1 MLMKKKKIIFV
12 SLAVILVLAFF
23 INGLMEQQRAELI
36 EQVSSSTVN
45 ETKILGEATLVDAS
59 GGDSDV
65 SVTVGSVSSGYFAD
79 ARINRQKARD
89 EAVELLRS
97 LL

>member
-1 MLMKKKKIIFV
+1 MLMKKKKIIFM

-45 ETKILGEATLVDAS
+45 ETKILGEATLVDAD
-59 GGDSDV
+59 GAQPEV
-65 SVTVGSVSSGYFAD
+65 SVTVG
-79 ARINRQKARD
+79 
-89 EAVELLRS
+89 
-97 LL
+97 

>member
-1 MLMKKKKIIFV
+1 MLMKKKKIIFM

-45 ETKILGEATLVDAS
+45 ETKIWREAPRVDAR
-59 GGDSDV
+59 GAQPEV
-65 SVTVGSVSSGYFAD
+65 SVTVGSVSSG
-79 ARINRQKARD
+79 
-89 EAVELLRS
+89 
-97 LL
+97 

>member
-1 MLMKKKKIIFV
+1 MLMKKKKIIFM

-45 ETKILGEATLVDAS
+45 ETKILGEATLVDAD
-59 GGDSDV
+59 GAQPEV
-65 SVTVGSVSSGYFAD
+65 
-79 ARINRQKARD
+79 
-89 EAVELLRS
+89 
-97 LL
+97 